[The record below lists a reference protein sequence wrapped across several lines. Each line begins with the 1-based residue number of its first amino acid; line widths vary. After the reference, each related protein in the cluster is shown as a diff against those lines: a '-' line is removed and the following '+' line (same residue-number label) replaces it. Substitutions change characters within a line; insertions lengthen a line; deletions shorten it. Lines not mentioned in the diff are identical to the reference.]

1 MSLKLINSET
11 IKEVAATAQNSSRR
25 RSIYTYHNDNAD
37 KLHRMINVIEPDSY
51 IQPHKHEDP
60 DKTEVFII
68 LQGKLLLAI
77 LADDGRVMESVVLEA
92 GKSPWGVEIP
102 PSTWHI
108 TVALEPDTAVYEVL
122 EGPWDPATHKKLAPF
137 APAET
142 EIEAGQKYI
151 ASLRQELM
159 LY

>member
-11 IKEVAATAQNSSRR
+11 IKEVAATAQNSSRH
-25 RSIYTYHNDNAD
+25 RSIYTYHDNNAD

-68 LQGKLLLAI
+68 LQGKLLVVI
-77 LADDGRVMESVVLEA
+77 MADDGRVMESVTLEA
-92 GKSPWGVEIP
+92 GKSPWGVEVP
-102 PSTWHI
+102 PGVWHT
-108 TVALEPDTAVYEVL
+108 TVSLEPDTAIYEVL
-122 EGPWDPATHKKLAPF
+122 EGPWDPKTHKKLAPF

-142 EIEAGQKYI
+142 EIAAGQKYI